1 MYELYDVSKTNFGIN
16 LEYLYSE
23 ISHFDIE
30 NLEVHLKSG
39 KILYVS
45 SKDKFNEI
53 VQGKSKYDLE
63 KVNINFNIEAYIDDK
78 LSIIQKDLE
87 NVYTKKLN
95 DIQIDVKSI
104 SSKLESKL
112 LLELSK
118 INDIKEE
125 LYLTKYKLEDFVKE
139 FESLDLRTLRK
150 LVKRL
155 NDLVI

>member
-1 MYELYDVSKTNFGIN
+1 MYNSYDVSKTNFGIN

-30 NLEVHLKSG
+30 NLEIHLKSG

-53 VQGKSKYDLE
+53 VRGKSEYDLE

-78 LSIIQKDLE
+78 LGKIQKDLE

-95 DIQIDVKSI
+95 DIQSDIQNI

-125 LYLTKYKLEDFVKE
+125 LNITKHKLEDFVKD
-139 FESLDLRTLRK
+139 FESLDLRTLK
-150 LVKRL
+150 ELVKRL
-155 NDLVI
+155 NNLVI

>member
-1 MYELYDVSKTNFGIN
+1 MYELYDVSKTNFGNN